1 MILNHREKQSFVTA
15 KLQQKKASS
24 KSFYQK
30 MWKMLIKNTVSIK
43 SMKRHT

>member
-1 MILNHREKQSFVTA
+1 MILSHREKQSFVTA

-30 MWKMLIKNTVSIK
+30 NVENVNKK
-43 SMKRHT
+43 HG